1 MKKYNFIMIPVFWF
15 LILFSIS
22 VSAQTGRTYNIK
34 NYGAIGDGKTLESP
48 AINKA
53 IEAASANGGGT
64 VLIPAGNYLS
74 LSIHLK
80 SNICLNFEQGATLI
94 AAAPSK
100 SLGWYDEPEPNVW
113 GDSLAYQ
120 DFGHSHWHNSLIW
133 GENLENVS
141 ITGFG
146 LINGTNILRGG
157 GDRRTKMTTA
167 DSARYKKM
175 MATDSTRARMAT
187 LSMVGQ
193 ANKTIALKNCRNV
206 TIRDISI
213 LMGGHFA
220 YLLTG
225 VDNLTLDNL
234 KTDTNRDG
242 IDIDCC
248 NNVRVTNCSINA
260 PWDDGLCLKAS
271 YALGYARPCQNITIT
286 NCYLSG
292 FDRGTML
299 NGTYLKKT
307 DQLNT
312 PDKGGV
318 FGRIKLGT
326 ESNGD
331 FKNITISNCVM
342 ENSRGIALE
351 SVDGSNLEDIT
362 ITNITMRDVNSSPIF
377 MRLGSRMRGPK
388 EAQIGHIRRINIS
401 NIVAYNAD
409 SSYCSLISGI
419 PGHEIEDIKLSNIS
433 IWYHGGG
440 TKAQA
445 DLVVPENEAKYPDPQ
460 MFGVISAYGFFV
472 RHAKNVEMNNVEVHL
487 LSDDVR
493 PAIVLD
499 DVKGVNFTNL
509 KAQHAPNIP
518 VFLMKNVENFS
529 TRACLDIPDNNIKR
543 AELKKL

>member
-1 MKKYNFIMIPVFWF
+1 MRRNKITMISVCW
-15 LILFSIS
+15 ILMLFFNS
-22 VSAQTGRTYNIK
+22 VSAQSVKVYNIK
-34 NYGAIGDGKTLESP
+34 NYGAIGDGKSLESP

-53 IEAASANGGGT
+53 IDAAAANGGGT
-64 VLIPAGNYLS
+64 VYIPAGKYLI
-74 LSIHLK
+74 LSIRLK

-100 SLGWYDEPEPNVW
+100 TTGWYDEPEPNIW
-113 GDSLAYQ
+113 GDSLVYQ

-133 GENLENVS
+133 GEGIENVS

-146 LINGTNILRGG
+146 LIDGTNILRGG
-157 GDRRTKMTTA
+157 GDKRPKMTAA

-175 MATDSTRARMAT
+175 MATDSTRAKLASM
-187 LSMVGQ
+187 SMVGQ
-193 ANKTIALKNCRNV
+193 ANKAIAMKNCRNV

-213 LMGGHFA
+213 LKGGHFA

-234 KTDTNRDG
+234 IIDTNRDG

-248 NNVRVTNCSINA
+248 NNVRVSNCSINA
-260 PWDDGLCLKAS
+260 PWDDGLCLKSS

-292 FDRGTML
+292 FDRGTLL
-299 NGTYLKKT
+299 NGTFQKT
-307 DQLNT
+307 VDQFGT
-312 PDKGGV
+312 PDRGGV

-331 FKNITISNCVM
+331 FKNITISNCVF

-351 SVDGSNLEDIT
+351 SVDGSNVEDIT
-362 ITNITMRDVNSSPIF
+362 ITNITMRDVTSSPIF

-388 EAQIGHIRRINIS
+388 EAQIGHLRRINIS

-419 PGHEIEDIKLSNIS
+419 PGHDIEDIKLSNIS

-440 TKAQA
+440 TKEQA
-445 DLVVPENEAKYPDPQ
+445 NLIVPENEAKYPDPQ
-460 MFGVISAYGFFV
+460 MFGVLPAYGFYI
-472 RHAKNVEMNNVEVHL
+472 RHAKNVELSNIEMHL
-487 LSDDVR
+487 LKDDFR
-493 PAIVLD
+493 PTVVLD
-499 DVKGVNFTNL
+499 NVNGIDFINI
-509 KAQHAPNIP
+509 KAQHIPNIP
-518 VFLMKNVENFS
+518 TFLLKNVGNFT
-529 TRACLDIPDNNIKR
+529 TRLSLDIPDNTIKS
-543 AELKKL
+543 ALLKKL

>member
-1 MKKYNFIMIPVFWF
+1 MKNYNFIMVPVLWF

-74 LSIHLK
+74 LSIRLK

-100 SLGWYDEPEPNVW
+100 ALGWFDEPEPNVW

-146 LINGTNILRGG
+146 LINGKNILRSG
-157 GDRRTKMTTA
+157 GDRRTKMTAA
-167 DSARYKKM
+167 DSARYKRM
-175 MATDSTRARMAT
+175 MATDSTRVKMAT
-187 LSMVGQ
+187 MSMVGQ

-234 KTDTNRDG
+234 KIDTNRDG

-271 YALGYARPCQNITIT
+271 YALGYARPCQNITIN

-307 DQLNT
+307 DQFNA
-312 PDKGGV
+312 PDRGGV

-331 FKNITISNCVM
+331 FKNITISNCVF

-401 NIVAYNAD
+401 NIIAYNAD

-460 MFGVISAYGFFV
+460 MFGVLPAYGFFI
-472 RHAKNVEMNNVEVHL
+472 RHAKNVEMNNVEVRL

-499 DVKGVNFTNL
+499 DVKGVNFINL

-518 VFLMKNVENFS
+518 FILMKNVENFT
-529 TRACLDIPDNNIKR
+529 TRLCLDIPDNTIKR
-543 AELKKL
+543 AEIKKL